1 MNYLVLSIIL
11 PVAAAVLSFL
21 IPKNI
26 RGAKE
31 AIAIIGTVA
40 NAAIAYLIFRQDY
53 TYAAPWFGFGI
64 EFSLR
69 IYNFSAFIVAS
80 AAVFS
85 LLITIYSAASLRD
98 KSYAKLFYSY
108 LLLMT
113 GFINGAVLS
122 DNLIVTLFFWEGLLI
137 TLFGMIAIGKR
148 DAFKT
153 AAKAFIIIGITDL
166 CMMLGI
172 ALTGHLAGTF
182 TISKITLSA
191 TGIGGAAFMLMMI
204 GAISKAGSMPF
215 HTWIPDAALDAP
227 LPFMAIV
234 PGAVEKLVG
243 IYFLT
248 RLTMD
253 MFNIEASSWAS
264 YTLMITGSLTIILAV
279 MMALVQKDYK
289 KLLSYHAIS
298 HVGYMVLGI
307 GTALP
312 VGIIGGL
319 FHMINNAI
327 YKSCLFLTGGSVEKQ
342 AGTTDLEKLGGIG
355 RRMPVTFACFIV
367 TALSI
372 SGVPPFNGFFSKELV
387 YDGALERGW
396 VFYAFAVAGSFF
408 TAASFLKLGHAAFL
422 GKVSDG
428 NKGVKEAPGA
438 MLFPMLVLAAACI
451 VFGVFNTV
459 PIDGMLKPIL
469 GNSLAGSHDF
479 SGFPANMALVAVTVA
494 VLIAALLNHLYG
506 VNRTGRGLGA
516 VDHIHYAPGLKEIYA
531 YQESGYLY
539 PYNIGR
545 RLTYAFAHIAERCDR
560 AINWV
565 YDTFS
570 VDTIYAA
577 SGALKRLNDGSYK
590 TYIIWSLAGAALMI
604 FIMLR

>member
-215 HTWIPDAALDAP
+215 HTWIPDAALDAQ

-234 PGAVEKLVG
+234 PGAVEKLVR

-279 MMALVQKDYK
+279 MMALVQKD
-289 KLLSYHAIS
+289 
-298 HVGYMVLGI
+298 
-307 GTALP
+307 
-312 VGIIGGL
+312 
-319 FHMINNAI
+319 
-327 YKSCLFLTGGSVEKQ
+327 
-342 AGTTDLEKLGGIG
+342 
-355 RRMPVTFACFIV
+355 
-367 TALSI
+367 
-372 SGVPPFNGFFSKELV
+372 
-387 YDGALERGW
+387 
-396 VFYAFAVAGSFF
+396 
-408 TAASFLKLGHAAFL
+408 
-422 GKVSDG
+422 
-428 NKGVKEAPGA
+428 
-438 MLFPMLVLAAACI
+438 
-451 VFGVFNTV
+451 
-459 PIDGMLKPIL
+459 
-469 GNSLAGSHDF
+469 
-479 SGFPANMALVAVTVA
+479 
-494 VLIAALLNHLYG
+494 
-506 VNRTGRGLGA
+506 
-516 VDHIHYAPGLKEIYA
+516 
-531 YQESGYLY
+531 
-539 PYNIGR
+539 
-545 RLTYAFAHIAERCDR
+545 
-560 AINWV
+560 
-565 YDTFS
+565 
-570 VDTIYAA
+570 
-577 SGALKRLNDGSYK
+577 
-590 TYIIWSLAGAALMI
+590 
-604 FIMLR
+604 